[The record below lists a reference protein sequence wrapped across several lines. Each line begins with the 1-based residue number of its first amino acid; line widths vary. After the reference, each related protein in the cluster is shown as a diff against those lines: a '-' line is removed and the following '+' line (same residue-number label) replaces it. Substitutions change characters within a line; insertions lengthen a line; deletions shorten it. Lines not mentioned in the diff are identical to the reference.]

1 MRHNSKVMPDDIKYM
16 RLALEQAR
24 LAAEYG
30 EVPVGAVL
38 VDEMDQILA
47 RAYNRPISQ
56 CDPTAH
62 AEIMALRQGAKKIGN
77 YRLTGTTLYV
87 TIEPCPMCAG
97 AIVLA
102 RVKRL
107 VYGVEDYKV
116 GACGTVFNFIQDPRL
131 NHYLVV
137 DQGILRTECKAII
150 QRFFRERRRDRSHL
164 CRERQR

>member
-1 MRHNSKVMPDDIKYM
+1 MPDDIKYM
-16 RLALEQAR
+16 ELALEQAR
-24 LAAEYG
+24 IAARHG

-38 VDEMDQILA
+38 VDKKGQILA
-47 RAYNRPISQ
+47 KAYNMPISQ

-62 AEIMALRQGAKKIGN
+62 AEILALRQGAKEVGT

-102 RVKRL
+102 RIKRL
-107 VYGVEDYKV
+107 VYGVEDPKT
-116 GACGTVFNFIQDPRL
+116 GACATVFDFIQDPRL

-137 DQGILRTECKAII
+137 DKGILRAECKLLI
-150 QRFFRERRRDRSHL
+150 QRFFQERRRRKGQ
-164 CRERQR
+164 ERNI